1 MLFYSALSIVR
12 SMKKL
17 IAVIV
22 ALMIITVASVGYLA
36 TDSSSSGF
44 GPGDL
49 AAPEI
54 MRADAVNV
62 SMPSPLTAT
71 SPPTDMAFKWR
82 ITEDIYAGAGG
93 ALRLSIENMNSAGRL
108 YIYGFG
114 LIWDDGS
121 STYRNCS
128 VYVPAGGMAS
138 LGLLVFAAPDEPGTY
153 GYRVVVKVA
162 ASEMVR
168 TLFKG
173 WSEAWHDYGELG
185 SSSDQSAEVA
195 PLVEETQTEVSY
207 NVKAYYARINSLVS
221 YEAAAG
227 VADEIRA
234 ERPGEYNILQI
245 VEAYEWVRDAI
256 RYQEDGAVDYWQS
269 AGETLE
275 RGCGD
280 CEDHAIL
287 MSSIIGAL
295 GGNARVNIVKGH
307 AFPTVFV
314 GTTQEQMAQVEA
326 AIASYYGLPD
336 GQLTASY
343 LVDETG
349 YWLVVDTTGFPY
361 AGGIPAQSGY
371 SADGGWSMGSDYL
384 YAIDATGVVAV
395 GLFDL

>member
-1 MLFYSALSIVR
+1 
-12 SMKKL
+12 MKKL
-17 IAVIV
+17 TAVIV

-44 GPGDL
+44 DPGDL

-71 SPPTDMAFKWR
+71 SPPTDMALKWR

-93 ALRLSIENMNSAGRL
+93 ALRLSIENMNGAGRL

-128 VYVPAGGMAS
+128 VYVPAGEKVS
-138 LGLLVFAAPDEPGTY
+138 LGLLVFTAPDEPGPHS
-153 GYRVVVKVA
+153 YRIAVKVA
-162 ASEMVR
+162 ASEVWPP
-168 TLFKG
+168 FKG
-173 WSEAWHDYGELG
+173 RSEAWRDYGEMG
-185 SSSDQSAEVA
+185 IPADQSAEVA
-195 PLVEETQTEVSY
+195 PLLEETRPEVSY
-207 NVKAYYARINSLVS
+207 NVKAYYSKINSLVS

-227 VADEIRA
+227 TADEIRA
-234 ERPGEYNILQI
+234 ERPGAYNILQV
-245 VEAYEWVRDAI
+245 VEAYEWVRDVI
-256 RYQEDGAVDYWQS
+256 RYQEDGAIDYWQS

-314 GTTQEQMAQVEA
+314 GTTQEQMEQVEA